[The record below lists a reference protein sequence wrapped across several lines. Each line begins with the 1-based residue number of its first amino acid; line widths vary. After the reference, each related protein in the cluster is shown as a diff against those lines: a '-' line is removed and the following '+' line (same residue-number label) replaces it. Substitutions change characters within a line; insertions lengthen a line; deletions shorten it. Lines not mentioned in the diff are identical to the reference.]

1 MSGRST
7 SSVRAALLTGVGTI
21 MSLISGC
28 GGGNGGSSGSPA
40 PTGPPGALDPS
51 FGNHGVVITP
61 TGGDTYTDAVLVQA
75 NGMIVVA
82 GYDQATGTFGSINR
96 VTTQIARFAADGAP
110 HTGFGQG
117 GQTTV
122 SELDVPGRYAPI
134 ALALQ
139 TDGTMLLDVPGG
151 STRLLPNGAVD
162 TTYGIGGTAAGVGG
176 YLALQPNGKLVTAQ
190 TALIGDS
197 RTTFA
202 LSRYASDGAVDTSFG
217 GGGDS
222 VIALRTDSVAGGVAI
237 QPDGRIVVA
246 GYESPDQVSDS
257 GAGSVVVARYFGDR
271 ASSAQP

>member
-1 MSGRST
+1 M
-7 SSVRAALLTGVGTI
+7 
-21 MSLISGC
+21 
-28 GGGNGGSSGSPA
+28 
-40 PTGPPGALDPS
+40 
-51 FGNHGVVITP
+51 
-61 TGGDTYTDAVLVQA
+61 
-75 NGMIVVA
+75 
-82 GYDQATGTFGSINR
+82 
-96 VTTQIARFAADGAP
+96 
-110 HTGFGQG
+110 
-117 GQTTV
+117 